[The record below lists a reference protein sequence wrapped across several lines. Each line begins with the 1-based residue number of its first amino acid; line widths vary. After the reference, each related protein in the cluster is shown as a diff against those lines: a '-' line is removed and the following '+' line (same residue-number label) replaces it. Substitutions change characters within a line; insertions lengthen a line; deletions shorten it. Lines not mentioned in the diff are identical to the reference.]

1 MTASTPETAASE
13 LENLVTDVRGLLA
26 SKDLD
31 AVPQIKALRKKI
43 DESLVVVR
51 ETAVETAQEAARR
64 AREAASNANA
74 YAHDE
79 PWHVAGG
86 ALAVGVLLGFLLS
99 RRR

>member
-1 MTASTPETAASE
+1 MTAFTPQNAATE
-13 LENLVTDVRGLLA
+13 LENLVTDVRGMLV

-31 AVPQIKALRKKI
+31 AVPQIKALRKRI
-43 DESLVVVR
+43 DESVVVVR
-51 ETAVETAQEAARR
+51 ETAVEAAQEAARK
-64 AREAASNANA
+64 AREAATTANN

-99 RRR
+99 RR

>member
-1 MTASTPETAASE
+1 MTAPTPNNTTE
-13 LENLVTDVRGLLA
+13 LENLVTDVQGLLSSA
-26 SKDLD
+26 ELD

-43 DESLVVVR
+43 DESLCVVR
-51 ETAVETAQEAARR
+51 ETAVDAAQEAARR
-64 AREAASNANA
+64 AREAASTANT

-79 PWHVAGG
+79 PWQVAGG